1 MKDNTLSINISTG
14 TILKAM
20 VLVLGLVL
28 FVFLFDVFL
37 IILTSVVIASAVEP
51 TTKWFAKKR
60 VPRVLAVLFIYV
72 LFFSIIIGSLY
83 FLIPPLLTE
92 MFDLSKTA
100 PEKLES
106 FDFFGLAEESWASLT
121 GTLGIDFPLENLFEG
136 LKKELEVLAGGAFL
150 TTAMFFGGIFNF
162 VLILVLSFYLAVQEK
177 GIENFLRLTTP
188 LKYEE
193 YILSL
198 WRRAQKKIGL
208 WMKGQLILSLIVG
221 VLVFLG
227 LTILGVRYA
236 LTLAIIAAI
245 FELIPIFG
253 PILSA
258 VPAFFIALTSG
269 FPLALAVIALYVI
282 IQQFENHLI
291 YPIAVKKVVGVHP
304 IIAILSLIIGWK
316 LAGFLGI
323 ILAVPVATVLL
334 ELANDYGEQKLA
346 WLKKIS
352 SKSEK

>member
-1 MKDNTLSINISTG
+1 MKDETLSINISTG
-14 TILKAM
+14 TILKTM
-20 VLVLGLVL
+20 VLVLGLAL
-28 FVFLFDVFL
+28 FLFLFDVFL
-37 IILTSVVIASAVEP
+37 VIIASVVVASAVEP
-51 TTKWFAKKR
+51 ATKWFINRKI
-60 VPRVLAVLFIYV
+60 PRVLAVLFIYV
-72 LFFSIIIGSLY
+72 LFFGLIIGSLY

-92 MFDLSKTA
+92 ILDLSKTA
-100 PEKLES
+100 PERLEH

-136 LKKELEVLAGGAFL
+136 FKKELEVLAGGAFL

-162 VLILVLSFYLAVQEK
+162 ILILVLSFYLAVQEK

-198 WRRAQKKIGL
+198 WRRSQRKIGL
-208 WMKGQLILSLIVG
+208 WMKGQLVLSLIVG

-227 LTILGVRYA
+227 LTVLDIRYA
-236 LTLAIIAAI
+236 ITLAIIAAI

-258 VPAFFIALTSG
+258 VPAFFIALTG
-269 FPLALAVIALYVI
+269 GLPLGLAVIALYII

-323 ILAVPVATVLL
+323 ILSVPVATVLL
-334 ELANDYGEQKLA
+334 ELANDYGEKKLA
-346 WLKKIS
+346 WIKKMS